1 MKRIPVGV
9 AFAVAALLCRAPN
22 AIGSVGGQV
31 SGLNNSSGTL
41 YANLSR
47 DSVNFELG
55 VSSNF
60 GCGLFLNWT
69 DDDGNTESL
78 SVPTRDSTS
87 ASSSLP
93 AGGAIS
99 WTLGVSGCRGPDF
112 NWQLERAPA
121 QSVNGGAVPPQ
132 GLVCGSSGTLYTNL
146 ISSSVTLDLG
156 LNNGNSQSSCSV
168 TVSWTD
174 ASGHAQTVDL
184 GVGISQGVSTS
195 LPAGGIIS
203 WSSTATSPPGSS
215 LFFSWQLERVVRPK
229 LW

>member
-1 MKRIPVGV
+1 
-9 AFAVAALLCRAPN
+9 
-22 AIGSVGGQV
+22 
-31 SGLNNSSGTL
+31 
-41 YANLSR
+41 
-47 DSVNFELG
+47 
-55 VSSNF
+55 
-60 GCGLFLNWT
+60 
-69 DDDGNTESL
+69 
-78 SVPTRDSTS
+78 
-87 ASSSLP
+87 
-93 AGGAIS
+93 
-99 WTLGVSGCRGPDF
+99 
-112 NWQLERAPA
+112 
-121 QSVNGGAVPPQ
+121 
-132 GLVCGSSGTLYTNL
+132 
-146 ISSSVTLDLG
+146 LDLG